1 MKTIIKVTGLIAL
14 AGAAFFA
21 LNAGSGLAAPPP
33 PFGDEVIPHIPF
45 DPPVDPG
52 PQVDRPDICEIIDC
66 VDLQPIDP
74 CVFTDTCDADD
85 SAGDGGG
92 DEAVDAADDDTD
104 SGEEDMVI
112 DPTATPTNEPTAT
125 PTDEP
130 TATPT
135 DEPTAT
141 PTDEPT
147 VGPTD
152 EPTDAPP
159 TDTPPTVQPQP
170 GDLPKAGDNGG
181 IMNDVGS
188 GVVLLAGISLGAM
201 ALAWVMLLVSRKI
214 QTQR

>member
-1 MKTIIKVTGLIAL
+1 MKNIIKVTGLIAL

-21 LNAGSGLAAPPP
+21 LNAGSALAAPPP
-33 PFGDEVIPHIPF
+33 PWEDEVIPHVPF

-52 PQVDRPDICEIIDC
+52 PELDLPALCEVIDC
-66 VDLQPIDP
+66 VELQPIDP
-74 CVFTDTCDADD
+74 CVFTDTCDSDD
-85 SAGDGGG
+85 SAGDDGG
-92 DEAVDAADDDTD
+92 DEAVDEADDDTD
-104 SGEEDMVI
+104 SSEEDMVI
-112 DPTATPTNEPTAT
+112 DPTAT

-147 VGPTD
+147 VTPTD
-152 EPTDAPP
+152 EPTTAP
-159 TDTPPTVQPQP
+159 TDTPPTASPQP

-181 IMNDVGS
+181 IMNNVGG

-201 ALAWVMLLVSRKI
+201 ALAWVMLLASRK
-214 QTQR
+214 TQAQR